1 MKYNLVNKELR
12 IFSCSV
18 SDLTMQQVASFLEQ
32 WEHGAKIGELT
43 LFYEKETDSL
53 VINQDNK
60 NYNKYLDIAESYL
73 TLDDDELQEFSMNI
87 PEGAKETVA
96 LLQRCR
102 QRRKALQMLN
112 ILKYQYVKGCPGT
125 EEYVVFK
132 ELKEKNKNEYT
143 SPFYFIRCFQLWI
156 YRGQTCGTCQEKK
169 INI

>member
-18 SDLTMQQVASFLEQ
+18 SDLTVQQVVSFLEQ

-60 NYNKYLDIAESYL
+60 DYKKYLDIAEIYL
-73 TLDDDELQEFSMNI
+73 TLDDDKLQEFSMNM
-87 PEGAKETVA
+87 PEGMKETVA

-102 QRRKALQMLN
+102 ERRKALQILN
-112 ILKYQYVKGCPGT
+112 ILKYQYAVS
-125 EEYVVFK
+125 
-132 ELKEKNKNEYT
+132 YT
-143 SPFYFIRCFQLWI
+143 HLTLP
-156 YRGQTCGTCQEKK
+156 TT
-169 INI
+169 

>member
-1 MKYNLVNKELR
+1 MKYKLVNKELR

-18 SDLTMQQVASFLEQ
+18 SDLTMQQVASFLDQ

-60 NYNKYLDIAESYL
+60 NYKKYLDIAESYL
-73 TLDDDELQEFSMNI
+73 TLDDDKLQEFFTNI
-87 PEGAKETVA
+87 PEGIKETVA

-112 ILKYQYVKGCPGT
+112 ILKHQYVKGCPGT
-125 EEYVVFK
+125 EEYAVFE
-132 ELKEKNKNEYT
+132 ELKEKNKGEYT
-143 SPFYFIRCFQLWI
+143 SPFTLSSDVFNYGFIEGKRAE
-156 YRGQTCGTCQEKK
+156 RARRRK
-169 INI
+169 

>member
-18 SDLTMQQVASFLEQ
+18 SDLTVQQVVSFLEQ

-60 NYNKYLDIAESYL
+60 DYKKYLAIAEIYL
-73 TLDDDELQEFSMNI
+73 TLDDDKLQEFSMNM
-87 PEGAKETVA
+87 PEGMKETVA

-102 QRRKALQMLN
+102 ERRKALQILN
-112 ILKYQYVKGCPGT
+112 ILKYQYVIGCPGT
-125 EEYVVFK
+125 EEYAVFK
-132 ELKEKNKNEYT
+132 ELKEKNKDEDAF
-143 SPFYFIRCFQLWI
+143 PFILSDVFSYGFIEGKRAE
-156 YRGQTCGTCQEKK
+156 RARRRK
-169 INI
+169 

>member
-18 SDLTMQQVASFLEQ
+18 SDLTMQQVASFLDQ

-60 NYNKYLDIAESYL
+60 IYKKNLDIAESYL
-73 TLDDDELQEFSMNI
+73 TLDDDKLQEFFTNI
-87 PEGAKETVA
+87 PEGMKETVA

-102 QRRKALQMLN
+102 ERRKALQILN
-112 ILKYQYVKGCPGT
+112 ILKYQYVIGCPGT
-125 EEYVVFK
+125 EEYAVFK
-132 ELKEKNKNEYT
+132 ELEEKNKGEYT
-143 SPFYFIRCFQLWI
+143 SPFTLSDVFNYGFIEGKRAE
-156 YRGQTCGTCQEKK
+156 RARRRK
-169 INI
+169 